1 MYLDDQLTF
10 AKNVAAFAGVGS
22 ALIGVAKT
30 LDGSQI
36 GAASSQRAQL
46 LIQVSTAFVGAGTP
60 SFEWRSGANAGAVLA
75 GQVHARTPLYTIAQL
90 SQSARIIMELPIQ
103 PFDPALFFGLVC
115 VNTGITT
122 AGAINA
128 FFVLDAQTWQ
138 PTVAITG
145 SVA

>member
-60 SFEWRSGANAGAVLA
+60 SFEWRSGANAGAVVA
-75 GQVHARTPLYTIAQL
+75 
-90 SQSARIIMELPIQ
+90 
-103 PFDPALFFGLVC
+103 
-115 VNTGITT
+115 
-122 AGAINA
+122 AGAA
-128 FFVLDAQTWQ
+128 AVSRLRPPSGSADRG
-138 PTVAITG
+138 AIRR
-145 SVA
+145 SSP